1 MYWGSIGMYAI
12 FLNEVTFQ
20 ILNLSRKWGLL
31 EILVHVKEHRFRSID
46 FFLLYMLSSLN
57 LIFDKPLKKK
67 IHVLKKCIL
76 HLMIAILYVAFVIG
90 NDTKYYWNI
99 KCRLNSLLEIVRK

>member
-31 EILVHVKEHRFRSID
+31 EILVHVKEHRFRSIV
-46 FFLLYMLSSLN
+46 FFTSLY
-57 LIFDKPLKKK
+57 
-67 IHVLKKCIL
+67 VLKKCIL